1 MLSSLPRK
9 ASELLEKL
17 EVCIWRLFV
26 LTYLLSSTSLISLSV
41 NTVVNLIISDYYYYI
56 TSVIVSVANR
66 KLVTVADSWEA

>member
-1 MLSSLPRK
+1 M
-9 ASELLEKL
+9 
-17 EVCIWRLFV
+17 
-26 LTYLLSSTSLISLSV
+26 TYLLSSTSLISLSV